1 MLFLPFACNMVCVV
15 HRPISVSLAWLWIR
29 ALVGPIAI
37 CMTPPGLWF
46 DVVSC
51 GVESVESV
59 MENLLLGQ
67 RIFICARSGM
77 VEFSG
82 FLQFNFVSVNPI
94 IVGSSI
100 AAFANKSC
108 RSIRFDGSPLMFC
121 SIIRSRACGRGSI
134 GVGPHVV
141 FVGVRLSVVLLVL
154 FGVGVVVSRSLL
166 LSVVVCRGLGI
177 VLLLLL
183 LVCSVVSWC
192 VVMLSCRRVGCGGGF
207 VFALVV
213 ISFVVVNRGAVV
225 VGISVVVVDFGAVV
239 VIILFHG
246 FVVLMIVF
254 VAVLYTVMFVS
265 V

>member
-1 MLFLPFACNMVCVV
+1 ME
-15 HRPISVSLAWLWIR
+15 S
-29 ALVGPIAI
+29 AI
-37 CMTPPGLWF
+37 
-46 DVVSC
+46 
-51 GVESVESV
+51 
-59 MENLLLGQ
+59 ENLLLGQ
-67 RIFICARSGM
+67 SIFMCARSGM

-121 SIIRSRACGRGSI
+121 SIIRSSACGRGSSI

-141 FVGVRLSVVLLVL
+141 FVGVRMSVVLLVLLVL

-166 LSVVVCRGLGI
+166 LSVVACRGLCI

-183 LVCSVVSWC
+183 FLVCSVVSWC
-192 VVMLSCRRVGCGGGF
+192 VVMLSCKRVCCGGGF

-239 VIILFHG
+239 VVSFGIILFHG

-265 V
+265 LL